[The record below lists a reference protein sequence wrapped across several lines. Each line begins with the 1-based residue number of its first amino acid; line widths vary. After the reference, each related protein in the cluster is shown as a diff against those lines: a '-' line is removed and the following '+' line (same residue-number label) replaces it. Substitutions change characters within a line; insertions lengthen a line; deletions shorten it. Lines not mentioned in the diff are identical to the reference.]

1 MTEMEAAGTAY
12 DALSADEQALRGPR
26 PVKYNL
32 P

>member
-1 MTEMEAAGTAY
+1 MEAAQTAY
-12 DALSADEQALRGPR
+12 DALSADEQARRGPR